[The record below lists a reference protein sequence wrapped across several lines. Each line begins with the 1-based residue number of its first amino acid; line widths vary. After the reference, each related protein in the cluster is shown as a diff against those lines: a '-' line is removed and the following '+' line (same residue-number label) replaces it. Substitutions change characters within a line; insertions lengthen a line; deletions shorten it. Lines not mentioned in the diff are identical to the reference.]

1 MQAVSRTGHRVGFDP
16 VIPFT
21 AFFIALSTVAAVSA
35 FMAASARLPFV
46 AGLDRIVP
54 SVFGKLHPKW
64 GTPWIALIV
73 ESGVGAIFL
82 LLGQFQSSVKGAYEV
97 LITIGVITYF
107 IPYMFLFASMLKL
120 QSRPAGE
127 NVIRI
132 PGGKWTGRAV
142 ASIGLVVAAS
152 ELRRKTDAV
161 PDAPNR
167 RQPLRLR

>member
-1 MQAVSRTGHRVGFDP
+1 M
-16 VIPFT
+16 
-21 AFFIALSTVAAVSA
+21 
-35 FMAASARLPFV
+35 
-46 AGLDRIVP
+46 
-54 SVFGKLHPKW
+54 
-64 GTPWIALIV
+64 
-73 ESGVGAIFL
+73 
-82 LLGQFQSSVKGAYEV
+82 

-152 ELRRKTDAV
+152 AIILSLIPSPDEPHTWLAVAKAVGTTLALLGIGAWIYWAGKRKARIAV
-161 PDAPNR
+161 
-167 RQPLRLR
+167 